1 MKISVID
8 LGFNSVKLVNYNV
21 GSDNSFKT
29 EEEFSVKSRLGEGFS
44 SHQFLSERAMT
55 RVIGALKQ
63 FREVIHLRI
72 IQNVLPIATSA
83 VREAS
88 NQHEFL
94 RLVQK
99 ETGFR
104 FKVLSEEEEAIYS
117 YIGASRAICLPD
129 ALFFDLGGGSLEM
142 VSTKDYKVKKI
153 ISVPLGALRLSEK
166 FITKSDGVFAKK
178 DAFLME
184 RQIIDT
190 LPSPSDLKISKGIPL
205 VGIGGSVRTI
215 ARYHQKITEYPLTKL
230 HNYVMDSFSLQSI
243 RKNLSKL
250 SYGEIADI
258 DVIGNKRAHSITAA
272 SLVIEKLMQKVD
284 IEKMNASTH
293 GLREGYLSVY
303 LRNPLNIYSR
313 RLDTKNIHN
322 YAKDQSSTKVLPNM
336 TSEFMRM
343 LINSDIITPEE
354 YQIFVYAKKML
365 SNPFVTHANLDV
377 LFELIMSEICP
388 MLSHEDQLVLALSLV
403 YRRKPK
409 NAEKLY
415 STYNG
420 LFVRHTKKSM
430 QRVALCVDLS
440 EIFERYKAKVQARMQ
455 PNPGQRQELV
465 LKITPSISP
474 FPELIIRNK
483 IKSFE
488 IAFDIVL
495 SYLISGIQE
504 RPRETVTKSL
514 IYNTLN

>member
-21 GSDNSFKT
+21 GSDNSFKS
-29 EEEFSVKSRLGEGFS
+29 EEEFSVKARLGEGFS
-44 SHQFLSERAMT
+44 SDQFLSERAMT
-55 RVIGALKQ
+55 RVIGALKE
-63 FREVIHLRI
+63 FREIIHLRI
-72 IQNVLPIATSA
+72 IQNVLLIATSA

-94 RLVQK
+94 RSVQK

-104 FKVLSEEEEAIYS
+104 FKVLSDEEEALYS
-117 YIGASRAICLPD
+117 YIGASRAIYQPE
-129 ALFFDLGGGSLEM
+129 ALFFDLGGGSLDM
-142 VSTKDYKVKKI
+142 VSTKDFKVKKI
-153 ISVPLGALRLSEK
+153 ISLPLGALRLSEK
-166 FITKSDGVFAKK
+166 FITKSEGVFSKK
-178 DAFLME
+178 NAFLME
-184 RQIIDT
+184 KEIADT
-190 LPSPSDLKISKGIPL
+190 LPTSSDLKISEGIPL

-215 ARYHQKITEYPLTKL
+215 ARYHQKITKYPLSKV
-230 HNYVMDSFSLQSI
+230 HNYVIDYLSLQSI

-250 SYGEIADI
+250 SYSEIADI
-258 DVIGNKRAHSITAA
+258 DVIGNKRAYSISAA
-272 SLVIEKLMQKVD
+272 SVVIEKLMQKLE
-284 IEKMNASTH
+284 IEKINASTH
-293 GLREGYLSVY
+293 GLREGYLSEY

-313 RLDTKNIHN
+313 RLDAKNIDN
-322 YAKDQSSTKVLPNM
+322 YAKDQPSIKVLPNII
-336 TSEFMRM
+336 SEFMRM
-343 LINSDIITPEE
+343 LINSDIITPVE

-365 SNPFVTHANLDV
+365 SDPFAAHVNIDA

-388 MLSHEDQLVLALSLV
+388 MLSHEDQLILALSLV

-415 STYNG
+415 STHSG

-430 QRVALCVDLS
+430 QRIALCVDLS
-440 EIFERYKAKVQARMQ
+440 EIFERYKARVQARMQ
-455 PNPGQRQELV
+455 SNPGQRQELV

-483 IKSFE
+483 IKSLE
-488 IAFDIVL
+488 IASDVVL

-504 RPRETVTKSL
+504 RPKETVSKSL
-514 IYNTLN
+514 IYNALN

>member
-1 MKISVID
+1 MGKA
-8 LGFNSVKLVNYNV
+8 LVAIRSLN
-21 GSDNSFKT
+21 
-29 EEEFSVKSRLGEGFS
+29 
-44 SHQFLSERAMT
+44 ERAMT
-55 RVIGALKQ
+55 RVIEALKQ

-83 VREAS
+83 VREAC
-88 NQHEFL
+88 NQHRFL

-104 FKVLSEEEEAIYS
+104 FKVLSEEEEALYS
-117 YIGASRAICLPD
+117 YIGASRAICLPE

-142 VSTKDYKVKKI
+142 VSTQDYKVKKI
-153 ISVPLGALRLSEK
+153 ISLPLGALRLSEK
-166 FITKSDGVFAKK
+166 FTTKSDGVFAKK

-184 RQIIDT
+184 KQITDT
-190 LPSPSDLKISKGIPL
+190 LPTSSDLKIPKGIPL

-215 ARYHQKITEYPLTKL
+215 ARYHQKITKYPLTKL
-230 HNYVMDSFSLQSI
+230 HNYVIDSFSLQSI

-250 SYGEIADI
+250 SYSDIADI
-258 DVIGNKRAHSITAA
+258 DVIGNKRAYSIIAT
-272 SLVIEKLMQKVD
+272 SLVIEKLMQKLD

-313 RLDTKNIHN
+313 RLDTKNIHS
-322 YAKDQSSTKVLPNM
+322 YAKDQSSTKVLPNII
-336 TSEFMRM
+336 SEFMRM

-388 MLSHEDQLVLALSLV
+388 MLSHEDQLILALSLV

-409 NAEKLY
+409 IAEKLY
-415 STYNG
+415 S
-420 LFVRHTKKSM
+420 
-430 QRVALCVDLS
+430 
-440 EIFERYKAKVQARMQ
+440 
-455 PNPGQRQELV
+455 
-465 LKITPSISP
+465 
-474 FPELIIRNK
+474 IIQWFIR
-483 IKSFE
+483 S
-488 IAFDIVL
+488 
-495 SYLISGIQE
+495 SH
-504 RPRETVTKSL
+504 
-514 IYNTLN
+514 